1 MTLYRGNTIHGSVGT
16 YIVEAPLC
24 QGGMG
29 CVYLGRSSK
38 GNKIVIKEPRI
49 VGDSE
54 DPIRIEKLKVE
65 ADILSKLNHK
75 NIVKYVDSK
84 DKATTFYL
92 VIEFV
97 PGQTMKDAY
106 WKNPAPEAEV
116 KEHSLTL
123 LNTLNYLHGLNIIH
137 RDVKPQNLL
146 LNNKDL
152 TLIDFGTAKHGYT
165 QVLSFGH
172 TIVGTQYWSAPEQ
185 FSGLATPRCDIYST
199 GAVMFFLLTGIPPQ
213 MYIKSDG
220 SVESPKK
227 VNPRISDE
235 MANIVVKA
243 MEFDPAKRFQIAD
256 DMIKEIEGKS
266 VTHDLPCIFVRG
278 KRYNIDK
285 KLSIGRS
292 LPADIVI
299 DDNMCYVSRQHVEVF
314 PHQGKIWIRD
324 VGSKNGTFIYR
335 NGLFQQVSTSEL
347 RDGDLIALC
356 YKNDKGP
363 YVTLNFKKGTI

>member
-1 MTLYRGNTIHGSVGT
+1 MTLCKGSTIQGSRGT
-16 YIVEAPLC
+16 YTVDAPLC

-29 CVYLGRSSK
+29 RVFIGRSYN

-49 VGDSE
+49 LGDNE

-65 ADILSKLNHK
+65 AEILSKIQHK
-75 NIVKYVDSK
+75 NIVKYIDSK
-84 DKATTFYL
+84 DNGATFYL

-97 PGQTMKDAY
+97 PGQTMRDAY
-106 WKNPAPEAEV
+106 WKNPAPETEV
-116 KEHSLTL
+116 KEQTLAL
-123 LNTLNYLHGLNIIH
+123 LNALNYLHGLNIIH
-137 RDVKPQNLL
+137 RDVKPQNVL
-146 LNNKDL
+146 LNNGDL

-213 MYIKSDG
+213 MYLKSDG
-220 SVESPKK
+220 SIESPKK

-235 MANIVVKA
+235 IANVVVKA

-256 DMIKEIEGKS
+256 DMIKEIEGRS
-266 VTHDLPCIFVRG
+266 IVHDLPCIFVRG
-278 KRYNIDK
+278 KRYNIDS

-292 LPADIVI
+292 SPADIII
-299 DDNMCYVSRQHVEVF
+299 DDNLCYVSRQHVDVF
-314 PHQGKIWIRD
+314 PYQGKIWIRD
-324 VGSKNGTFIYR
+324 AGSKNGTFIFR
-335 NGLFQQVSTSEL
+335 NGVFQQVSTSEL
-347 RDGDLIALC
+347 RDGDIIALC
-356 YKNDKGP
+356 YKKDKGP
-363 YVTLNFKKGTI
+363 YITFNFKQGNI